1 MKVGEVCRSLPGR
14 LCQKDQECTALLRS
28 SLSRHSCQ
36 TPAII
41 HTCQTP
47 WIILNTFW
55 VHSFWILQISC
66 FNSKSIAFTKGF
78 SWPVVSDDNG
88 HDYHDAGFCLFQIVS
103 EVNWTAC
110 QLCIVDMS
118 SNLNWHFFIWNY
130 KRPNGEPVCGFTGL
144 MSQLTV
150 GTYSDGN
157 LFVVYE
163 MRRQV
168 FPTAPSPTTTH
179 CRVKS
184 D

>member
-1 MKVGEVCRSLPGR
+1 MEKQTRKTSVWKINIWTGLWSKSYVYGTRRVTWSSQALPEDMKVVEVCRSLPGR

-36 TPAII
+36 TPAIS

-47 WIILNTFW
+47 WIILNIFW

-66 FNSKSIAFTKGF
+66 FKVNCVKGF

-110 QLCIVDMS
+110 QLCIADMG
-118 SNLNWHFFIWNY
+118 SNLNWHIFIWNY
-130 KRPNGEPVCGFTGL
+130 KK
-144 MSQLTV
+144 
-150 GTYSDGN
+150 
-157 LFVVYE
+157 
-163 MRRQV
+163 
-168 FPTAPSPTTTH
+168 A
-179 CRVKS
+179 
-184 D
+184 